1 MRSFLFPRRRA
12 TACKRGYVSASKSSI
27 LRAGDYLWN
36 LTTLMKKDKVMWTLC
51 SFTALNIVPYCAID
65 SALGTRVAG
74 GLNKEAEL
82 ISYLGLTR
90 R

>member
-1 MRSFLFPRRRA
+1 
-12 TACKRGYVSASKSSI
+12 
-27 LRAGDYLWN
+27 
-36 LTTLMKKDKVMWTLC
+36 MKKDKVMWTLC